1 MTCNLASLSGA
12 MYHGFEGAIS
22 TFGVYF
28 PYLNLALKW
37 SNEPGPPHKLTSTS
51 TRPRGASLPHQMV
64 AGWGGVF
71 AGQISLQVCYQP
83 VVKVSKCQPHNLE

>member
-37 SNEPGPPHKLTSTS
+37 SNEPGPPQ
-51 TRPRGASLPHQMV
+51 RGARLSG
-64 AGWGGVF
+64 AGWRVLSAQLVALGV
-71 AGQISLQVCYQP
+71 SN
-83 VVKVSKCQPHNLE
+83 CQCPPRLRSVAPLPAENPTVAHPTGDS